1 MTAKKIQVFET
12 SPEQLVGEI
21 IQGFSKEIA
30 SLKNEFQP
38 KTPEDLLTRKE
49 TKELLKIDLST
60 LWSWTKKGKL
70 KSYGIGHR
78 IYYKRSEIEQ
88 NLTPINF

>member
-1 MTAKKIQVFET
+1 MSKKIQVYEIST
-12 SPEQLVGEI
+12 DQLVGEI
-21 IQGFSKEIA
+21 IQGFSKEIT

-38 KTPEDLLTRKE
+38 KKPEEYLTRKE
-49 TKELLKIDLST
+49 VKELLKIDLST
-60 LWSWTKKGKL
+60 LWAWTQKGKL
-70 KSYGIGHR
+70 KSYGIGNR